1 MSITLKEIAE
11 RANVSAMTVSRI
23 LNGRDDGFP
32 IREETRQR
40 VLTIAKEAGYKPN
53 LMARALR
60 GGRSSLLGVIVR
72 DITESFF
79 SQIVKGINAAAVERH
94 YRVFLGHV
102 EERPDKTRDYGSMF
116 EQVHSDGILI
126 IGDMQHDADAVG
138 YLLKR
143 HQCLVGITDRVQR
156 RQFPG
161 VYTDN
166 DRGVTLAMEHL
177 WGLGHREIL
186 CVSDATINDGLMRA
200 EIYQRFMHEHGV
212 AEVAEVLFTKRFSE
226 ESYHKGQ
233 EIFSREQLPTA
244 IVAATD
250 SIAIGLMQAAFEAN
264 INIPQNLSII
274 GYDNIDVA
282 RFLIPSLTTVSQP
295 GFEMGHAATRMLI
308 SMISGEQKR
317 ENIDDVILIPE
328 LIVRKSTAA
337 PATKRT

>member
-23 LNGRDDGFP
+23 LNGRTDGFP

-40 VLTIAKEAGYKPN
+40 VIEIAREAGYKPN

-72 DITESFF
+72 DISESFF
-79 SQIVKGINAAAVERH
+79 SQIVQGINAAAIERQ

-102 EERPDKTRDYGSMF
+102 EERPDTTRDYGSMF

-126 IGDMQHDADAVG
+126 IGDMQHDAEAVG

-166 DRGVTLAMEHL
+166 DRGITLAMEHL
-177 WGLGHREIL
+177 WELGHRQIL

-200 EIYQRFMHEHGV
+200 EVYRRFMQAHGAADAV
-212 AEVAEVLFTKRFSE
+212 EVLFTKRHSE
-226 ESYHKGQ
+226 DSYRMGQ
-233 EIFSREQLPTA
+233 EIFKRAQLPTA
-244 IVAATD
+244 IIAATD
-250 SIAIGLMQAAFEAN
+250 SIAIGLMQAAFEAG
-264 INIPQNLSII
+264 IKIPQDLSIV
-274 GYDNIDVA
+274 GYDDIDVS
-282 RFLIPSLTTVSQP
+282 RFLIPPLTTVSQL
-295 GFEMGHAATRMLI
+295 GFEMGYAATQMLI
-308 SMISGEQKR
+308 DMITGEQKR
-317 ENIDDVILIPE
+317 ELVDDVILVPE

-337 PATKRT
+337 PATERA

>member
-23 LNGRDDGFP
+23 LNGRTDGFP

-40 VLTIAKEAGYKPN
+40 VLEIAREAGYKPN

-72 DITESFF
+72 DISESFF
-79 SQIVKGINAAAVERH
+79 SQIVKGINAAAVERD

-102 EERPDKTRDYGSMF
+102 EERPDTTRDYGSMF

-126 IGDMQHDADAVG
+126 IGDMQNDSEAVSH
-138 YLLKR
+138 LLKR
-143 HQCLVGITDRVQR
+143 HKYLVGITDRIQR

-177 WGLGHREIL
+177 WALGHRHIL

-200 EIYQRFMHEHGV
+200 EVYQRFMQEHGA
-212 AEVAEVLFTKRFSE
+212 AERAEVLFTKRFSE
-226 ESYHKGQ
+226 DSYRMGQ
-233 EIFSREQLPTA
+233 AIFQREQLPTA
-244 IVAATD
+244 IIAATD
-250 SIAIGLMQAAFEAN
+250 SIAIGLMQAAFEAD
-264 INIPQNLSII
+264 IKIPQELSIV
-274 GYDNIDVA
+274 GYDNIDVS
-282 RFLIPSLTTVSQP
+282 RFLIPPLTTVSQL
-295 GFEMGHAATRMLI
+295 GFEMGYAATRMVI
-308 SMISGEQKR
+308 DMISGEQER
-317 ENIDDVILIPE
+317 DRIDDVILVPE

-337 PATKRT
+337 PRTQP